1 MVATL
6 VIKRCRVADLEE
18 EFEQAGTRFRR
29 IEEHLH
35 GLGAIAIGGGRVA
48 LNTSP
53 PEYPPRADASN
64 THKL

>member
-35 GLGAIAIGGGRVA
+35 GLGAIAIGGGR
-48 LNTSP
+48 L
-53 PEYPPRADASN
+53 
-64 THKL
+64 H